1 MKAKLGFLLIFNLL
15 LSSQGFAQDER
26 KRELVAYDNV
36 RIEVISEGTGPLL
49 VLLPSRGRDSADF
62 DQISSG
68 LAQAGFRVLR
78 PQPRGTG
85 RSTGPMS
92 GLTLHD
98 FARDVAKVIQH
109 EGGGPAVIAGH
120 AFGNWVARMTAVDY
134 PQLVRGVAIVAAAAK
149 SYPPGLAEAVTKSA
163 DISLPDEERL
173 KYLQL
178 AFFAPGHDARVWL
191 KGWYPELN
199 ESQFRA
205 GKATPQSEWWPGG
218 SAPLLDLQAAL
229 DPFKPRASM
238 NEIRQEFGD
247 RATIVVIPD
256 ASHALIPEQPAAV
269 VAALVAW
276 TKTLQ
281 STPTPGH

>member
-1 MKAKLGFLLIFNLL
+1 MKTKLGFLLLLNLL

-26 KRELVAYDNV
+26 KRELVAYDDV
-36 RIEVISEGTGPLL
+36 RIEVLSEGTGPLL
-49 VLLPSRGRDSADF
+49 VLLPSRGRDSTDF

-85 RSTGPMS
+85 RSTGPMR

-98 FARDVAKVIQH
+98 FARDVANVIQH

-134 PQLVRGVAIVAAAAK
+134 PQLVRGVVIVAAAAK
-149 SYPPGLAEAVTKSA
+149 SYPRGLAEAVTKSA

-205 GKATPQSEWWPGG
+205 GKATTQSEWWSGG
-218 SAPLLDLQAAL
+218 TAPLLDLQAAL
-229 DPFKPRASM
+229 DPFKPRAAM

-256 ASHALIPEQPAAV
+256 ASHALIPEQPVAV

-276 TKTLQ
+276 IKTLA
-281 STPTPGH
+281 STPTQGH